1 MPSPLPFPFHV
12 NSSLINKQYYDCSS
26 AAVVNKAV
34 RKGGGG
40 RRKPS
45 EAYNNYKAM
54 QVIANPAGQVGET
67 GQEASIVILR
77 LSYRSETVLSN
88 KITRNRIVLSFKD
101 SPRKPLGR
109 RPRNGPLDGPLPLPT
124 NRPRFLI
131 AVAVGNDLTRL
142 H

>member
-34 RKGGGG
+34 RKGGGVG
-40 RRKPS
+40 RKPS

-67 GQEASIVILR
+67 GQE
-77 LSYRSETVLSN
+77 
-88 KITRNRIVLSFKD
+88 
-101 SPRKPLGR
+101 
-109 RPRNGPLDGPLPLPT
+109 
-124 NRPRFLI
+124 
-131 AVAVGNDLTRL
+131 VAVLMVFWECL
-142 H
+142 